1 MFRTLHSCLFKETDL
16 NSDLLSAASFLS
28 GKITSLNIVGY
39 STRLTLS
46 TNRIARS
53 ALTGEDAPVSG
64 LLMLFA
70 GRGIRLS
77 TKMNSSG
84 DNFSQNKSSGMSS
97 GCETWQLELDNLEV
111 YSKNFK
117 SLER

>member
-1 MFRTLHSCLFKETDL
+1 
-16 NSDLLSAASFLS
+16 
-28 GKITSLNIVGY
+28 
-39 STRLTLS
+39 
-46 TNRIARS
+46 
-53 ALTGEDAPVSG
+53 
-64 LLMLFA
+64 MLFA

-84 DNFSQNKSSGMSS
+84 DNFSQNNSSGMSS

-117 SLER
+117 SLECTFCSDLLRSLKLLDIGQNLLLTCDIYSDQISDEN